1 MSSCSSARGP
11 VAPSV
16 PLIAFLERVQEAAL
30 SIFGA
35 SGFDPKRY
43 VDLSLKSD
51 LPAAE
56 RAFDEL
62 RASATAQDW
71 ETFIRS
77 YFEDAGGDL
86 EHYEPPDYTPEPEGF
101 LPAVKSREMREWALE
116 VHALWKSLSRKISD
130 GVRTRPDSHTLIP
143 VPNPLVIPGSRF
155 REAYYWDSYWVIRG
169 LLASKMYETAKAVVK
184 NLIYLANRYGYVLNG
199 ARAYYTNRSQPPL
212 LSAMVREIYDATHDL
227 ELVKISL
234 QALLNEYEFW
244 NSGKHKVTI
253 QDAEG
258 RIHTLSRY
266 YAKWDKPRPESST
279 TDKESASKLSS
290 ASEKANLYWELASAA
305 ESGWDFSAR
314 WMRDPLDFTTMAA
327 TSVLPVDLNAFI
339 LGMEHDIAFFAEV
352 IGDKSTFERFV
363 MASEARKEA
372 ITSIFWNEQK
382 GQWLDYWLNYSNS
395 CSEPYIWDTLNQN
408 QNVYAS
414 NFVPLWINPFYSD
427 ASMVHKVVNSLKHS
441 GLLQAS
447 GIATSLQNS
456 GQQWDFP
463 NGWAP
468 LQHMIVEGLVKSGST
483 DARQMAED
491 IAARWIRTNYAAYK
505 QTGKMHEK
513 YNVVNCGEF
522 GGGGE
527 YVPQTGFGW
536 SNGVVLAF
544 LEEFGWPQDREIIDR
559 E

>member
-11 VAPSV
+11 VAPPV

-62 RASATAQDW
+62 RASATALDL
-71 ETFIRS
+71 ETFMRS

-101 LPAVKSREMREWALE
+101 LPAVKSREVREWALE

-130 GVRTRPDSHTLIP
+130 GVRTRPDSHTL
-143 VPNPLVIPGSRF
+143 
-155 REAYYWDSYWVIRG
+155 RG
-169 LLASKMYETAKAVVK
+169 LLASKMFETAKAVVK

-212 LSAMVREIYDATHDL
+212 LSAMVSEIYDATHDL

-279 TDKESASKLSS
+279 TDKEYASKLLS

-314 WMRDPLDFTTMAA
+314 WMRD
-327 TSVLPVDLNAFI
+327 
-339 LGMEHDIAFFAEV
+339 
-352 IGDKSTFERFV
+352 
-363 MASEARKEA
+363 
-372 ITSIFWNEQK
+372 
-382 GQWLDYWLNYSNS
+382 
-395 CSEPYIWDTLNQN
+395 
-408 QNVYAS
+408 
-414 NFVPLWINPFYSD
+414 
-427 ASMVHKVVNSLKHS
+427 
-441 GLLQAS
+441 
-447 GIATSLQNS
+447 
-456 GQQWDFP
+456 FP

-468 LQHMIVEGLVKSGST
+468 LQHMIVEGLVKSSST

-491 IAARWIRTNYAAYK
+491 IAVRWIRTNYAAYK